1 MKTKYLYIFI
11 ALTAFSFSLN
21 AQTKKEGRF
30 VQLVNEFNQAIIN
43 TDSTALKNLVWEDLS
58 YGHSSGLIQD
68 KAAFITGVING
79 PNFFKKF
86 ELQNQTI
93 KVSGKNAVVRHL
105 AIAQAVNRGK
115 PVEIRFGNILIW
127 QKKQGK
133 WKLLARQGYKL

>member
-1 MKTKYLYIFI
+1 MKTKYLCILI
-11 ALTAFSFSLN
+11 AFTAISFSLN
-21 AQTKKEGRF
+21 AQTKKEERF

-43 TDSTALKNLVWEDLS
+43 TDSTALKNLVWEELS

-68 KAAFITGVING
+68 KAAFITGVMNG

-105 AIAQAVNRGK
+105 AVAQAINKGN

>member
-1 MKTKYLYIFI
+1 MKAKYLYILI
-11 ALTAFSFSLN
+11 AFSVISFSLN
-21 AQTKKEGRF
+21 AQTKKEERF

-68 KAAFITGVING
+68 KAAFIAGVMNG

-86 ELQNQTI
+86 ELQNQTV
-93 KVSGKNAVVRHL
+93 KVSGKNAIVRHL
-105 AIAQAVNRGK
+105 ATAQAVNKGN

-127 QKKQGK
+127 QKKQGH

>member
-1 MKTKYLYIFI
+1 MKTKYLCILI
-11 ALTAFSFSLN
+11 AFTAISFSLN
-21 AQTKKEGRF
+21 AQTKKEERF

-43 TDSTALKNLVWEDLS
+43 TDSTALKNLVWEELS

-68 KAAFITGVING
+68 KAAFIAGVMNG

-93 KVSGKNAVVRHL
+93 KISGKNAIIRHL
-105 AIAQAVNRGK
+105 AVAQAINKGN